1 MGQDPRSLAQRVGQP
16 VSENIPLLPVQS
28 EGSIRVAD
36 TVAIERRA
44 KTEQRARRRPVAARL
59 IIALVALIIG
69 GICVWMQTH
78 QDKVTVVSP
87 PR

>member
-1 MGQDPRSLAQRVGQP
+1 V
-16 VSENIPLLPVQS
+16 
-28 EGSIRVAD
+28 D

-59 IIALVALIIG
+59 VIALVALIIG
-69 GICVWMQTH
+69 GICVWLQTH
-78 QDKVTVVSP
+78 PDKVTIVSP